1 MFISDF
7 TPISIKEIPP
17 TEFFFNKKIKAVV
30 KNEMHMR
37 EGAMVKKNRV
47 LLDGKN
53 LEEEY
58 FSTEVAGSLGDFA
71 MSNLSSVDNLKERLR

>member
-7 TPISIKEIPP
+7 IPITVEEIPP
-17 TEFFFNKKIKAVV
+17 TEFFFSKKRKAVV
-30 KNEMHMR
+30 KNKMHMR
-37 EGAMVKKNRV
+37 EGAMVKNHRV

-58 FSTEVAGSLGDFA
+58 FSTE
-71 MSNLSSVDNLKERLR
+71 SVRIFGIFCNDKPIFC